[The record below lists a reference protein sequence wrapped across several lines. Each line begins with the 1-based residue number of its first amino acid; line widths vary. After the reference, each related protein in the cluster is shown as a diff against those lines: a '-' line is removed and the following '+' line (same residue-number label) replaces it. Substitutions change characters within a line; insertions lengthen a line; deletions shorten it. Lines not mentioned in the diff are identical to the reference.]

1 MTFVPLCTHAQLF
14 AGETKNKSFC
24 AHARSAVY
32 NRCESL
38 TSSEPD
44 LAKHNYPGRSAI
56 TPTVTP
62 HLQGLL
68 ELHSIK

>member
-1 MTFVPLCTHAQLF
+1 MTFPLPLARRTPSLGNNMVRVHAP
-14 AGETKNKSFC
+14 S
-24 AHARSAVY
+24 SAVY
-32 NRCESL
+32 NRCETLASP
-38 TSSEPD
+38 EPE
-44 LAKHNYPGRSAI
+44 LAERNYPGHAAI